1 MKMMLIALAPL
12 LLSLPT
18 VANAETVSRPMA
30 VSAAG
35 LDLTTTAGAS
45 TLLERAREAA
55 ERACRVD
62 EKWDRLSNDYRRC
75 REDAVAAV
83 VAKIDSPTVTAL
95 HQGGPALTLL
105 TAAQ

>member
-1 MKMMLIALAPL
+1 MKTLLIALVPM
-12 LLSLPT
+12 LLSVPT
-18 VANAETVSRPMA
+18 IAQAEPVSRPMA

-45 TLLERAREAA
+45 TLLDRAREAA

-75 REDAVAAV
+75 RADAVAAV
-83 VAKIDSPTVTAL
+83 VAKIDVPTVTAL

-105 TAAQ
+105 SAAQ